1 MDIRLRCRKF
11 AETEC
16 RAYSDLYYRLALSVS
31 RRPRAAGG
39 DAVGRALRF
48 LVARTR
54 FANGQRRSELLA
66 LAHPH
71 GAELAW
77 L

>member
-1 MDIRLRCRKF
+1 
-11 AETEC
+11 
-16 RAYSDLYYRLALSVS
+16 VS
-31 RRPRAAGG
+31 RERRQAFA
-39 DAVGRALRF
+39 DALAQASKRRDIIWLANEAVGVVPELPAVAASGALRF
-48 LVARTR
+48 LVSRTR